1 MRARPREMLAPPR
14 ALVERMS
21 RRDDTTKVIEHPA
34 GRREPQPRPRLALAL
49 LWSRTEP
56 ARAGEVLLPAPTT
69 GTGMQSFG
77 RGPRSPVQALELVRQ
92 RPGRNERTG
101 LPTSPSLSREQ
112 WHLRGGYDQLHIEN
126 VGRCPLLHNGVAI
139 AAATVRAGDLI
150 EIAGEMLFLAVERPA
165 ELPAMPLPAALVPA
179 FAAADEFG
187 MVGES
192 AAAWELRRN
201 LAFCA
206 GRDDHVL
213 LTGPSGT
220 GKELAAHAI
229 HALSRR
235 GSARLVAR
243 NAATFPDG
251 IIDAELF
258 GNARDYPNPGMPE
271 RPGLIGAAD
280 GSTLFL
286 DEIGELSHGLQAHLL
301 RVLEGGD
308 YHRLGETRTRRAD
321 LRVITATN
329 RAAQALKHD
338 VLARLRLRVQ
348 IPPLAERREDIPLLA
363 RHLLRTMAAGDPVIA
378 ARAFPDGDVTAE
390 PLWTPALLGRLVR
403 ADYRTHVRELH
414 AQLWA
419 RLAGGSLDADDPP
432 AAAASAPPS
441 EDPGVAPDDIEADA
455 IVRALDACGGSRDQ
469 AWRALGLRSRHQL
482 FRLMRRHGIG
492 GRDGHAGARAET
504 ERPDE
509 RDGAFGP

>member
-1 MRARPREMLAPPR
+1 MFALAR
-14 ALVERMS
+14 ALLVAMTG
-21 RRDDTTKVIEHPA
+21 RDDTTKVIEHPA
-34 GRREPQPRPRLALAL
+34 ARREPHRRPRLALAI

-56 ARAGEVLLPAPTT
+56 VRAGEILLPAPGLTA
-69 GTGMQSFG
+69 GTQVFG
-77 RGPRSPVQALELVRQ
+77 RAPRSPAQALGLVRQ
-92 RPGRNERTG
+92 RPGRTEPTG

-112 WHLRGGYDQLHIEN
+112 WHLRASHDAVQIEN
-126 VGRCPLLHNGVAI
+126 VGRCALLHNGAAT

-150 EIAGEMLFLAVERPA
+150 EIAGELLFLAVERPA

-179 FAAADEFG
+179 FASADAFG

-192 AAAWELRRN
+192 AAAWELRRS

-206 GRDDHVL
+206 GRGDHVL

-235 GSARLVAR
+235 GGARLIAR

-271 RPGLIGAAD
+271 RPGLIGAAE

-286 DEIGELSHGLQAHLL
+286 DEIGELPHGLQAHLL

-308 YHRLGETRTRRAD
+308 YQRLGEARSRRAD
-321 LRVITATN
+321 VRVIAATN
-329 RAAQALKHD
+329 RAAQTLKHD

-348 IPPLAERREDIPLLA
+348 LPPLAERREDIPLLA
-363 RHLLRTMAAGDPVIA
+363 RHLLRTMADGDPVVA

-403 ADYRTHVRELH
+403 ADYRTHIRELH

-419 RLAGGSLDADDPP
+419 RLASGPLDADDPP
-432 AAAASAPPS
+432 VSDAGAPATA
-441 EDPGVAPDDIEADA
+441 DPGVAPDDIEADA
-455 IVRALDACGGSRDQ
+455 IVRALDACGGSRDR
-469 AWRALGLRSRHQL
+469 AWRVLGLRSRHQL

-492 GRDGHAGARAET
+492 GRDGVAGARAET
-504 ERPDE
+504 AAPDE